1 VTDDQAAFVE
11 AMGRYL
17 GQYGLPPM
25 AGRMWGWLLVCDPVE
40 QTAGQ
45 LAEALHASRGS
56 ISGTGRMLESAGFIR
71 RSTRRGDRREYFSA
85 PIGAFRALIDSA
97 GATYRR
103 FREIAQLGIAAV
115 GDLPPP
121 ARARIEEVAA
131 FAAFVE
137 REMPTLVE
145 RFHEESAT
153 TTQASGTTVQR
164 QPEAI
169 TA

>member
-1 VTDDQAAFVE
+1 VNDDQAAFVE

-25 AGRMWGWLLVCDPVE
+25 AGRMWGWLLICNPVE

-45 LAEALHASRGS
+45 LSEALHASRGS

-85 PIGAFRALIDSA
+85 PTGTFQALIDSA
-97 GATYRR
+97 GVTYRR
-103 FREIAQLGIAAV
+103 FREIAQMGIAAV

-137 REMPTLVE
+137 REMPTLVM
-145 RFHEESAT
+145 RFHEERARTDSASET
-153 TTQASGTTVQR
+153 ATPR

-169 TA
+169 EA